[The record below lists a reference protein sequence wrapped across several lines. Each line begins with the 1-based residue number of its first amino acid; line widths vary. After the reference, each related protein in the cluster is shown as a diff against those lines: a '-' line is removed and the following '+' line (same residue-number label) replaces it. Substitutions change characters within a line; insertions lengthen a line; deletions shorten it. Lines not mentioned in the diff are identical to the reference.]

1 MDTYAEGDLKIDV
14 APEPGT
20 TRLVWRG
27 KGNARDP
34 GATLHPFFATV
45 AARAKASGTLVE
57 LRLNDLEYF
66 NSSTLAAIIR
76 GIRRFRDDGTRVRI
90 TYASTS
96 GWQRRSCDA
105 LRVLEADGAV
115 EINGD

>member
-76 GIRRFRDDGTRVRI
+76 MIRRLREQNTKTRI
-90 TYASTS
+90 LYEESS
-96 GWQRRSCDA
+96 WQRRSFEA
-105 LRVLEADGAV
+105 LRSLAREGAV
-115 EINGD
+115 EIRGE